1 MKVTTVSLLS
11 PAGVPPPAD
20 GLLHGADRDHAGHG
34 GGLPH
39 LGTHTRELSGM
50 YILNIFCCEY
60 VLTHIPVIH
69 GHQMPIFIIVS
80 ENPEV

>member
-1 MKVTTVSLLS
+1 MKVTAISLFN

-50 YILNIFCCEY
+50 CILNIFCCKY

-69 GHQMPIFIIVS
+69 GHRMPIFIDLS
-80 ENPEV
+80 KL

>member
-1 MKVTTVSLLS
+1 MKVISIDLLLR

-50 YILNIFCCEY
+50 C
-60 VLTHIPVIH
+60 V
-69 GHQMPIFIIVS
+69 FIDLS
-80 ENPEV
+80 KL